1 MANLWGLT
9 SQQFLSEI
17 GIHNPNLGLLTESNH
32 ADIALRSLYSK
43 ICERFGTEG
52 WNRYQQLM
60 AGFSIREQA
69 VIIRSA
75 VERRKRKPSE
85 TVEPRITEIQTTS
98 TKPLVY
104 QKKR

>member
-9 SQQFLSEI
+9 SQQFLLEI
-17 GIHNPNLGLLTESNH
+17 GIHNPNMGLLAESNQ
-32 ADIALRSLYSK
+32 ADEATHTLCSK
-43 ICERFGTEG
+43 ICERFGVEG
-52 WNRYQQLM
+52 WKRYQQLM

-75 VERRKRKPSE
+75 VERKRSNLRVTARPSIIEEE
-85 TVEPRITEIQTTS
+85 TLS
-98 TKPLVY
+98 TRPMVY